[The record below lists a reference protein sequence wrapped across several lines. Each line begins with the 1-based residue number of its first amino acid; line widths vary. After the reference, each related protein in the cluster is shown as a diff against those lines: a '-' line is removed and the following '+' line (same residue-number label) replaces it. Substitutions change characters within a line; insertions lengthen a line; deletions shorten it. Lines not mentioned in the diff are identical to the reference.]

1 VVRAFEDAGI
11 PSDRLTAVNR
21 EKVEEA
27 LDVTELSESA
37 VYEIEESEYVRKAG
51 VDEERKE
58 IQLQGLKNQLALS
71 EIFMPMNYAK
81 KSRNSNSALKLD

>member
-1 VVRAFEDAGI
+1 VFEDAGI
-11 PSDRLTAVNR
+11 PSDRLMAVNR

-58 IQLQGLKNQLALS
+58 IQLQGLKNQLALK
-71 EIFMPMNYAK
+71 IVFMKYDMAN
-81 KSRNSNSALKLD
+81 